1 MGIRERQKLMM
12 NKAALS
18 ITKWIGSPESLILHT
33 LLFIGSFLASK
44 YGVVSWEKM
53 LLLLTTLV
61 SLEAIYLSIFI
72 QMTLNLNNQ
81 QIEYIQEDLEE
92 IQKDV
97 EEIQEDVEEISEDVE
112 EISEDVEEI
121 QEIRTDK
128 NSPTQ
133 ESALLMSIQA
143 TLVQLQKEVEQLKSS
158 YKK

>member
-1 MGIRERQKLMM
+1 M
-12 NKAALS
+12 ALA
-18 ITKWIGSPESLILHT
+18 ITQWIGSPVSLLLHT
-33 LLFIGSFLASK
+33 VLFIGAFVLADEGLVSF
-44 YGVVSWEKM
+44 EKM
-53 LLLLTTLV
+53 LLVLTTIV

-72 QMTLNLNNQ
+72 QMSLNMSHQN
-81 QIEYIQEDLEE
+81 IEFIQEDLEE

-112 EISEDVEEI
+112 EI

-128 NSPTQ
+128 NTPAQ

-143 TLVQLQKEVEQLKSS
+143 TLVQLQKEVEQLKST